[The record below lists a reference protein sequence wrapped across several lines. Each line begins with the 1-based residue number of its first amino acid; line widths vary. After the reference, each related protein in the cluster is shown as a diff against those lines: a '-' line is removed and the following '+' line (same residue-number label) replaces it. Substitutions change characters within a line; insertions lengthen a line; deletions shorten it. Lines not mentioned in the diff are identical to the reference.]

1 MCRKINGFR
10 VRLFGFEICLFLLLA
25 MWPWISYLVP
35 PLFIHKSRIKIVTSS
50 HRSNVAFI
58 MWDLFFLLLGIQE
71 DYISQTMGLHSS
83 QWSLGRSEVP
93 CVQAGPIKSSVQ
105 SSTFLLPVFQP
116 DPKDLVQEFKTP
128 QLIILTTTQLCSM
141 IHMYFIEYNM
151 SSKSCLISHDPK
163 VIFGRFI

>member
-1 MCRKINGFR
+1 MSLSLCETFSFCSLVSRKTIFPRPWDCIQANGVF
-10 VRLFGFEICLFLLLA
+10 
-25 MWPWISYLVP
+25 
-35 PLFIHKSRIKIVTSS
+35 
-50 HRSNVAFI
+50 
-58 MWDLFFLLLGIQE
+58 
-71 DYISQTMGLHSS
+71 
-83 QWSLGRSEVP
+83 GRSEVP

-151 SSKSCLISHDPK
+151 SSKSCLISHDAK